1 MTQPT
6 RADHSRLTRRR
17 TASERFRNG
26 TGAAG
31 VTAGLAAVSLV
42 LGLAFG
48 IAPWIG
54 LLAAVALIGI
64 VWLLDW

>member
-6 RADHSRLTRRR
+6 RADHSRLTRRKTPSDR
-17 TASERFRNG
+17 VRNG
-26 TGAAG
+26 AAAAG
-31 VTAGLAAVSLV
+31 VTAGLVGVSFV
-42 LGLAFG
+42 LGLVFG

-64 VWLLDW
+64 VWLLD